1 MKSPESLLHQ
11 PQSTGKLQMPL
22 LPGINSGDTNFGS
35 SGSNPFAGIRRAG
48 QAKRAMN
55 FERWQG
61 KDASA
66 PGSATPQKS
75 FDGSKFQMAG
85 GQAKT
90 QFGSMKQAKF

>member
-11 PQSTGKLQMPL
+11 PQSFKLQMPAM
-22 LPGINSGDTNFGS
+22 PGIDQSAPTP
-35 SGSNPFAGIRRAG
+35 NPFSGIRRAG

-55 FERWQG
+55 FEKWQG
-61 KDASA
+61 KDSSA
-66 PGSATPQKS
+66 PGAAVPSQKS
-75 FDGSKFQMAG
+75 FQGSVFQNQG